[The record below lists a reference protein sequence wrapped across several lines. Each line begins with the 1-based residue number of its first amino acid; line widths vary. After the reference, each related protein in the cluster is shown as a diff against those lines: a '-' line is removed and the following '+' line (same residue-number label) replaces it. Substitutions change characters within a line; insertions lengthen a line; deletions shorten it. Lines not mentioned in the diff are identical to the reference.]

1 MNYSA
6 SRMAGEH
13 ISLVAAKMCTA
24 ARTAPKAK
32 GFDGIEVAFLTGEDS
47 FELADEIE
55 RIGKEN
61 DKHFFLRDADCIRNS
76 GGVVLIGAK
85 TGARGIVPC
94 GLCGFTDCQAMIE
107 AGGRCALAI
116 TDLGIAVG
124 SAISVASDERMDNRV
139 FYTAGIAAVSLGLMG
154 DKVTIAY
161 GIPLS
166 VSSKNIFFD
175 R

>member
-6 SRMAGEH
+6 DRLVGEH
-13 ISLVAAKMCTA
+13 ISAVAAKMCTA

-32 GFDGIEVAFLTGEDS
+32 GFDGIETFFLTGEDR
-47 FELADEIE
+47 FALADEIE
-55 RIGKEN
+55 KIGTEN
-61 DKHFFLRDADCIRNS
+61 DKDFFLRDAECIRNS

-94 GLCGFTDCQAMIE
+94 GLCGFDNCQGMLE
-107 AGGRCALAI
+107 AQGRCALAI

-139 FYTAGIAAVSLGLMG
+139 FYTAGIAALRLGLFSE
-154 DKVTIAY
+154 KITIAY